1 MFETI
6 LLAVD
11 GSGHARKAVDCGID
25 IAAKYGAKLVILTV
39 HPPGPLPGPLAEY
52 AVREDL
58 EHMRGLPANRRD
70 DLAAEAGQHGVRD
83 VVPLVEQ
90 GDAAAAI
97 LAAAEHH
104 GAQLIVL
111 GSRGM
116 GDLKRLLLGSVSH
129 KVSHL
134 ANRPCLIV
142 H

>member
-11 GSGHARKAVDCGID
+11 GSGHARKAVDYGID

-39 HPPGPLPGPLAEY
+39 HPPGPLPAPLADY
-52 AVREDL
+52 AAGEDL
-58 EHMRGLPANRRD
+58 STCEVYQRIVD
-70 DLAAEAGQHGVRD
+70 DVAAEAGRQGVRD
-83 VVPLVEQ
+83 VVRLVEQ

-97 LAAAEHH
+97 LAAAQHH

-116 GDLKRLLLGSVSH
+116 GDLKGLLLGSVSH

>member
-11 GSGHARKAVDCGID
+11 GSGHARKAVDYGID
-25 IAAKYGAKLVILTV
+25 IAAKYGAKLLILTV
-39 HPPGPLPGPLAEY
+39 HPPGPLPAPLAGY
-52 AVREDL
+52 AAREDL
-58 EHMRGLPANRRD
+58 STCEVYQRIVD

-83 VVPLVEQ
+83 VVPLIEQ
-90 GDAAAAI
+90 GDAATAI

-116 GDLKRLLLGSVSH
+116 GDLKGLLLGSVSH
-129 KVSHL
+129 NVSHL

>member
-1 MFETI
+1 MIETI

-11 GSGHARKAVDCGID
+11 GSGHARKAVDYGID
-25 IAAKYGAKLVILTV
+25 IAARYGAKLVILTV
-39 HPPGPLPGPLAEY
+39 QPPGLLAGALADY
-52 AVREDL
+52 AAQGDL
-58 EHMRGLPANRRD
+58 SASEVYQRVVD
-70 DLAAEAGQHGVRD
+70 DLAILAGQKGVGD
-83 VVPLVEQ
+83 VVAVIEQ

-104 GAQLIVL
+104 DAQLIVL

-116 GDLKRLLLGSVSH
+116 GELKGLLLGSVSH

-142 H
+142 P